1 MVLTCPNKKRK
12 LVLYM
17 GKEQPNV
24 AWKAAWKIRSLGLS
38 LSAGRNCREVLIAR
52 GFEEEKSQEDSV
64 LLDYIARVGIARRV
78 GVQDIAG

>member
-1 MVLTCPNKKRK
+1 M
-12 LVLYM
+12 
-17 GKEQPNV
+17 
-24 AWKAAWKIRSLGLS
+24 SLGKPLGK
-38 LSAGRNCREVLIAR
+38 LGRWGCRYRQVGNCREVLIAI